1 LIGVKALTVLAA
13 GLTLMLAASPASAQG
28 QLPVGQAEGVRVV
41 RERGAIV
48 VIFTARAEKLY
59 KRIAGKLVEVS
70 CTELPDDQGPG
81 LVSTSTGAV
90 TLRAPPRRGRL
101 RTGDL
106 TRGMDY
112 CRVSLPART
121 VTRKGNRRRIAKRVV
136 VSVPLTQK
144 GAVFLDEE
152 EKASDL
158 LGTLLLAG
166 FVADELKLDV
176 YPTHAQLIAEYPKAA
191 KVIVALAN
199 PTDSPPAGVVGY
211 YSDGQEHVVVAIMSA
226 SGRRLFVEHAADN
239 VVSTNVGRYI
249 FGDSD

>member
-1 LIGVKALTVLAA
+1 MKALTAVAA
-13 GLTLMLAASPASAQG
+13 GLALLLTASPAAAQTE
-28 QLPVGQAEGVRVV
+28 LPVGEAEGVRLV
-41 RERGAIV
+41 RERGAVV
-48 VIFTARAEKLY
+48 VIFTARAERLY
-59 KRIAGKLVEVS
+59 KRIAGKLVKVS
-70 CTELPDDQGPG
+70 CTELPDDEGPG
-81 LVSTSTGAV
+81 LVISSTGEV
-90 TLRAPPRRGRL
+90 TLRAPRRGGKL

-112 CRVSLPART
+112 CRVRLPART
-121 VTRKGNRRRIAKRVV
+121 VTRKGNRSRIPERVV

-199 PTDSPPAGVVGY
+199 PTDSPPAGLVGY
-211 YSDGQEHVVVAIMSA
+211 YSDGQEHIVLAIMSA
-226 SGRRLFVEHAADN
+226 SGRRLFVEFAADD
-239 VVSTNVGRYI
+239 VLSTNISGFI